1 MRVKFGD
8 IVKDVKENVDRS
20 NNPYKFYVAGDH
32 MDSEDFR
39 IHRFGRFATD
49 DVGPA
54 FVRIFHPGQILYGSR
69 RTYLKKVCVADF
81 EGITANTT
89 FVLETKDE
97 TVLMQKLLPFLM
109 LSKGFT
115 DWSIK
120 HSKGSTN
127 PYVLF
132 SDLASYEFDLPPLE
146 RQKELAELLWAA
158 NDLKESYKK
167 MIAATDEMLK
177 AKFREM
183 FGRAEPQSRR
193 EGEKPQIDADS
204 RRSGGMDSHV
214 KKRSGGGNIALVKIG
229 DVFETC
235 AGGTPLTKH
244 KEYYDGGTIPWM
256 NSGEVAQGIIT
267 SVEGRITELGLSK
280 SAAKMVPVDSV
291 VVAMYGATAGKVGLL
306 KIETSTNQAVCAILP
321 NERAVPDYL
330 YFALTEKYD
339 YMVTNAKG
347 GAQPNISQAFIREMK
362 IPLPPLALQ
371 QEFVEIARKADETKA
386 SLKKSI
392 ADVDVVIKGL
402 ING

>member
-1 MRVKFGD
+1 M
-8 IVKDVKENVDRS
+8 
-20 NNPYKFYVAGDH
+20 
-32 MDSEDFR
+32 
-39 IHRFGRFATD
+39 
-49 DVGPA
+49 
-54 FVRIFHPGQILYGSR
+54 
-69 RTYLKKVCVADF
+69 
-81 EGITANTT
+81 
-89 FVLETKDE
+89 
-97 TVLMQKLLPFLM
+97 
-109 LSKGFT
+109 
-115 DWSIK
+115 
-120 HSKGSTN
+120 
-127 PYVLF
+127 
-132 SDLASYEFDLPPLE
+132 
-146 RQKELAELLWAA
+146 
-158 NDLKESYKK
+158 
-167 MIAATDEMLK
+167 
-177 AKFREM
+177 
-183 FGRAEPQSRR
+183 
-193 EGEKPQIDADS
+193 
-204 RRSGGMDSHV
+204 